1 MKIMQE
7 SKTQD
12 KTSMNEEM
20 QRIREIGCRAA
31 PYVFGGASDKSYACA
46 KERTRKSSTTDL

>member
-20 QRIREIGCRAA
+20 QRIREIGCRVA

-46 KERTRKSSTTDL
+46 KERTRKPSTTDL